1 MGLSKEEIERFTTFN
16 RLCTEHGLSERPK
29 GLDTGDVQDGINDE
43 VTLLRFFKASH
54 LNPHRAL
61 QQLEEATRFRE
72 EQHVLHLYMTIH
84 VDDFEDTRRFYP
96 HWTGRRDKRGL
107 PILMVDMA
115 HYDQAA
121 MAQWKK
127 TRDMSCCT
135 DPTVTSTAGPNMA
148 QRATVFHDSLT
159 RFVLPLC
166 SAMDDRPNPLTPVSN
181 AVYIVDASVVS
192 VKQAWNLKDFAQ
204 EVSWILMTCY
214 PETIERIFV
223 CNVPSYFSTIWSIFK
238 KWMDPVTAAKVV
250 VLKQSD
256 VYTTLERYIDKENIP
271 TKFGGGF
278 AFQNGMLP
286 DLDHGI
292 RQHLQWTTP
301 SECIPSG
308 PVKWMQADG
317 GKRIAIATG
326 SVDRNVPRNVEIAAL
341 Y

>member
-1 MGLSKEEIERFTTFN
+1 
-16 RLCTEHGLSERPK
+16 
-29 GLDTGDVQDGINDE
+29 
-43 VTLLRFFKASH
+43 
-54 LNPHRAL
+54 
-61 QQLEEATRFRE
+61 
-72 EQHVLHLYMTIH
+72 
-84 VDDFEDTRRFYP
+84 
-96 HWTGRRDKRGL
+96 
-107 PILMVDMA
+107 
-115 HYDQAA
+115 
-121 MAQWKK
+121 
-127 TRDMSCCT
+127 
-135 DPTVTSTAGPNMA
+135 
-148 QRATVFHDSLT
+148 
-159 RFVLPLC
+159 
-166 SAMDDRPNPLTPVSN
+166 
-181 AVYIVDASVVS
+181 
-192 VKQAWNLKDFAQ
+192 
-204 EVSWILMTCY
+204 
-214 PETIERIFV
+214 
-223 CNVPSYFSTIWSIFK
+223 
-238 KWMDPVTAAKVV
+238 MDPVTAAKVV

>member
-1 MGLSKEEIERFTTFN
+1 
-16 RLCTEHGLSERPK
+16 
-29 GLDTGDVQDGINDE
+29 
-43 VTLLRFFKASH
+43 
-54 LNPHRAL
+54 
-61 QQLEEATRFRE
+61 
-72 EQHVLHLYMTIH
+72 
-84 VDDFEDTRRFYP
+84 
-96 HWTGRRDKRGL
+96 
-107 PILMVDMA
+107 MA

-166 SAMDDRPNPLTPVSN
+166 SAMDDRPNPSTPVSN

-238 KWMDPVTAAKVV
+238 KWVDPVTAAKVV

>member
-1 MGLSKEEIERFTTFN
+1 
-16 RLCTEHGLSERPK
+16 
-29 GLDTGDVQDGINDE
+29 
-43 VTLLRFFKASH
+43 
-54 LNPHRAL
+54 
-61 QQLEEATRFRE
+61 
-72 EQHVLHLYMTIH
+72 
-84 VDDFEDTRRFYP
+84 
-96 HWTGRRDKRGL
+96 
-107 PILMVDMA
+107 MVDMA

-223 CNVPSYFSTIWSIFK
+223 SSSRGSKEACPNEFCTRFATFLRISPRYGASSRNGWIQLQQL
-238 KWMDPVTAAKVV
+238 KWW
-250 VLKQSD
+250 
-256 VYTTLERYIDKENIP
+256 
-271 TKFGGGF
+271 F
-278 AFQNGMLP
+278 
-286 DLDHGI
+286 
-292 RQHLQWTTP
+292 
-301 SECIPSG
+301 
-308 PVKWMQADG
+308 
-317 GKRIAIATG
+317 
-326 SVDRNVPRNVEIAAL
+326 
-341 Y
+341 